1 MDKKVKITYYRGMK
15 DSKLMEKLYKED
27 NPAAEKKVTY
37 DEVETTKKVTYDKP
51 ERKTKKKR
59 KKKKYSPKDPVARK
73 EYDLAF
79 MKKYGIRGLTKNH
92 IHECAKSYNIF
103 LLLLNLWLF
112 PIGFFYIPFYSYRI
126 RKAENVHRING
137 TCQANIIAGKIMRI
151 ISIIVTT
158 LWIIY
163 AIFMSNE
170 STRKLVTD
178 FISYLSD
185 KI

>member
-1 MDKKVKITYYRGMK
+1 
-15 DSKLMEKLYKED
+15 MEKSYKED
-27 NPAAEKKVTY
+27 NPAAE
-37 DEVETTKKVTYDKP
+37 KKVTYDKP

-59 KKKKYSPKDPVARK
+59 KKKKYTPKDPEARK
-73 EYDLAF
+73 EYDLWF
-79 MKKYGIRGLTKNH
+79 KRTYGVRGLTKNH

-137 TCQANIIAGKIMRI
+137 ACQANIIAGKIMRI

-163 AIFMSNE
+163 AIFMANE